1 MNFIKKKGGKAHA
14 SLSLSFHSSK
24 EFSFLNMEQGRCT
37 ICGKPASFHSSKEFS
52 FLNGDITVTID
63 PTAECF
69 HSSKEFSFLNKK
81 DFEPLLSKCYWFPL
95 LKGILIFKQLALEMP
110 TASSFWRPNPMGVQ
124 ILLHFHPRYY
134 TKNCLKYPLFLHP
147 QGAAIFDT
155 FSQKYPYS
163 IFKERLKYF
172 L

>member
-1 MNFIKKKGGKAHA
+1 MSNKKSIGLHETP
-14 SLSLSFHSSK
+14 FHSSK
-24 EFSFLNMEQGRCT
+24 EFSSLNLTNE
-37 ICGKPASFHSSKEFS
+37 FHKKERRKSPCKFK
-52 FLNGDITVTID
+52 F
-63 PTAECF
+63 
-69 HSSKEFSFLNKK
+69 K
-81 DFEPLLSKCYWFPL
+81 FPL

-124 ILLHFHPRYY
+124 ILLHFHPSYY

-147 QGAAIFDT
+147 QGSAIFDT